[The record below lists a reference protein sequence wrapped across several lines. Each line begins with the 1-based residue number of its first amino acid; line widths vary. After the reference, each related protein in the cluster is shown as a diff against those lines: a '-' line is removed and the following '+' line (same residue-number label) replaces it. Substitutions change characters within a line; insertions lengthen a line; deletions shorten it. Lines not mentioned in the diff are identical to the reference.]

1 MTSLTLGENALFEYA
16 KPINFVQVLGD
27 KAPLFR
33 EEAPYVIHNRLYCTA
48 QRKIIMKI
56 TRTVGKIKL
65 KHSKSATFSP
75 GPSRM
80 SRCFKRLPEKWNK
93 IGALCLL
100 LCYPDIMEPLWGL
113 VLHRT
118 LPRLVKQ
125 CDFIVMPVLIL
136 S

>member
-1 MTSLTLGENALFEYA
+1 MASLTLGENALFEYA

-65 KHSKSATFSP
+65 KHPKSTTLRPRTLLFEQRKVCYFYNQVSGTPDNP
-75 GPSRM
+75 GVH
-80 SRCFKRLPEKWNK
+80 
-93 IGALCLL
+93 G
-100 LCYPDIMEPLWGL
+100 G
-113 VLHRT
+113 VLHFYLKAPT
-118 LPRLVKQ
+118 
-125 CDFIVMPVLIL
+125 
-136 S
+136 